1 MASLFIGLVLMIC
14 VIVCIVLTLFITK
27 RKNKKKTIIL
37 VGGIAAILIVG
48 LIFAINIL
56 DINLGIN
63 FNIDG
68 RKDYEAVCSNNDT
81 TFVKLYGNSKKNSI
95 SEELHSNNSYF
106 ADTLCNTANKIAYS
120 YDKSASV
127 SCDDKDIYSSYE
139 RKEDINI
146 IIGSYKENDYKCFI
160 YGSDLEEHKNIIV
173 GSWCGIESNMRYKY
187 TFSENGSLTQEYDW
201 KDYDYKANNDEE
213 YRNNK
218 SGYYTFNGN
227 SITTSLP
234 LDSDTTIISEEK
246 LMYDEN
252 TNTLKNGNFIYNKC
266 D

>member
-1 MASLFIGLVLMIC
+1 MASLFIGLVLVIC
-14 VIVCIVLTLFITK
+14 VIGCIVLTLFIIK
-27 RKNKKKTIIL
+27 RKEKKKAIIFV
-37 VGGIAAILIVG
+37 VGVVAILFIG
-48 LIFAINIL
+48 LIIANKVL
-56 DINLGIN
+56 KINLGFD
-63 FNIDG
+63 FNLG
-68 RKDYEAVCSNNDT
+68 GKDYEAVCSNNDT
-81 TFVKLYGNSKKNSI
+81 TFIKLYGNSKKTSI

-106 ADTLCNTANKIAYS
+106 ADTLCNTTNKIAYS
-120 YDKSASV
+120 YDKNASV

-146 IIGSYKENDYKCFI
+146 VIGSYKENDYKCFI

-213 YRNNK
+213 YRNNNT
-218 SGYYTFNGN
+218 GYYSFDGN
-227 SITTSLP
+227 SVITSLP
-234 LDSDTTIISEEK
+234 LDSTTTLIMEEQ
-246 LMYDEN
+246 LIYEET
-252 TNTLKNGNFIYNKC
+252 TNTFKKGKYVYNKC

>member
-1 MASLFIGLVLMIC
+1 MASLFIGLVLVIC
-14 VIVCIVLTLFITK
+14 VIGCIVLTLFITK
-27 RKNKKKTIIL
+27 RKEKKKAIIFV
-37 VGGIAAILIVG
+37 VGVVAILFIG
-48 LIFAINIL
+48 LIIANKVL
-56 DINLGIN
+56 KINLGFD
-63 FNIDG
+63 FNLG
-68 RKDYEAVCSNNDT
+68 GKDYEAVCSNNDT
-81 TFVKLYGNSKKNSI
+81 TFIKLYGNSKKTSI

-106 ADTLCNTANKIAYS
+106 ADTLCNTTNKIAYS
-120 YDKSASV
+120 YDKNASV

-146 IIGSYKENDYKCFI
+146 VIGSYKENDYKCFI